1 MKNNLINL
9 IIKDCC
15 KDRECDEC
23 PFSHSDSHSEFK
35 CYLIDIINIINN
47 YKKENDNYE
56 K

>member
-23 PFSHSDSHSEFK
+23 PFSHSEFK

-47 YKKENDNYE
+47 YKKENGNYE

>member
-1 MKNNLINL
+1 MKDNLINL

-23 PFSHSDSHSEFK
+23 PFSHSDSHSDSHSEFK

-47 YKKENDNYE
+47 YKKENE
-56 K
+56 